1 MNFNNQNLA
10 RISLLLSLAA
20 VFSIIGYYIPIL
32 SFLTFFVGSIFVI
45 IGLTSVKK
53 SYVVSSF
60 LGYSFLI
67 FIFLDPI
74 TSIFNIL
81 SMSMPC
87 IVMGYML
94 KKPENEDMSYL
105 IATVIAAFST
115 IFIVSFLSQSYL
127 GNFIEEIKESIE
139 ISNNMLN
146 SLNISNTNRISSDEF
161 IELFKM
167 LLPALV
173 IIASLL
179 NILISKYL
187 GFAILK
193 RMFPKE
199 NIAYKPFRE
208 FAISDKL
215 VFIFAFFVLFSFLA
229 QKINLAGEYTGK
241 ISMNIT
247 YVILYMLFI
256 QGFAVFVFY
265 IKNLQGV
272 SKILVIVFAIMFMSS
287 LMLILPFVAVLDMIF
302 DFRKLRLR
310 RPK

>member
-10 RISLLLSLAA
+10 RISLLLSLAV
-20 VFSIIGYYIPIL
+20 VFSIMGYYIPIL

-45 IGLTSVKK
+45 IGLISVKK

-60 LGYSFLI
+60 LAYSFLI

-105 IATVIAAFST
+105 TATVLAAFAT
-115 IFIVSFLSQSYL
+115 ILILSFLGQSYL
-127 GNFIEEIKESIE
+127 ANFIQEIKESME
-139 ISNNMLN
+139 MSNNLMS
-146 SLNISNTNRISSDEF
+146 SLNMNNTNIMDSEKF
-161 IELFKM
+161 IELFKSM
-167 LLPALV
+167 LPAL
-173 IIASLL
+173 IIIVSLL
-179 NILISKYL
+179 SILISKYL

-199 NIAYKPFRE
+199 NIVYKPFRE
-208 FAISDKL
+208 FVISDKL
-215 VFIFAFFVLFSFLA
+215 IFIFSFFILFSYLA
-229 QKINLAGEYTGK
+229 QRLNLTGELTSK
-241 ISMNIT
+241 ISINIS

-256 QGFAVFVFY
+256 QGFSVLIFY
-265 IKNLQGV
+265 TNKVKGINKVLIIIF
-272 SKILVIVFAIMFMSS
+272 SIMFMSS
-287 LMLILPFVAVLDMIF
+287 LFLILPLLAIVDMIF